1 MLFLIAG
8 SFVFPLF
15 HFFRHRSTSTLRNEI
30 NETIHSLHFSEA
42 LPPLLL
48 TPSNNKEG
56 KELDHTL
63 MPRLIMLHRAS
74 KLSLELARNCIIQP
88 YLNGPPLPSQS
99 SGIYL
104 LAKSSRDPIVQP
116 RVQVCGVLQSELII
130 VDGLVSGVRHK
141 LHKLHIL
148 SSLCP
153 TGREPGN
160 KRGQRQCH
168 LCPGPSPPRPP
179 SHQCVSRRLSKQVG
193 DRSSKLPH
201 SAEAAGLSGV
211 ERRK

>member
-1 MLFLIAG
+1 
-8 SFVFPLF
+8 
-15 HFFRHRSTSTLRNEI
+15 
-30 NETIHSLHFSEA
+30 
-42 LPPLLL
+42 
-48 TPSNNKEG
+48 
-56 KELDHTL
+56 
-63 MPRLIMLHRAS
+63 MLHRAS

-88 YLNGPPLPSQS
+88 YLNGPPLPSQA

-160 KRGQRQCH
+160 KRGQRQCQ
-168 LCPGPSPPRPP
+168 LCPGPSPIHAPLV
-179 SHQCVSRRLSKQVG
+179 CVT
-193 DRSSKLPH
+193 P
-201 SAEAAGLSGV
+201 V
-211 ERRK
+211 E

>member
-1 MLFLIAG
+1 MLFLIAL

-15 HFFRHRSTSTLRNEI
+15 HFFRHRSTSNLWNKI
-30 NETIHSLHFSEA
+30 NETIHSQHFSETP
-42 LPPLLL
+42 PPLLL

-88 YLNGPPLPSQS
+88 YLNGPPLPSQA

-141 LHKLHIL
+141 LHKLHKLHIL

-153 TGREPGN
+153 TGGEPGN

-168 LCPGPSPPRPP
+168 LCPGQSPSPRPP
-179 SHQCVSRRLSKQVG
+179 SVCH
-193 DRSSKLPH
+193 
-201 SAEAAGLSGV
+201 AG
-211 ERRK
+211 

>member
-1 MLFLIAG
+1 
-8 SFVFPLF
+8 
-15 HFFRHRSTSTLRNEI
+15 
-30 NETIHSLHFSEA
+30 
-42 LPPLLL
+42 
-48 TPSNNKEG
+48 
-56 KELDHTL
+56 

-88 YLNGPPLPSQS
+88 YLNGPPLPSQA

-153 TGREPGN
+153 TGGEPGN

-168 LCPGPSPPRPP
+168 LCPAPSPPRPH
-179 SHQCVSRRLSKQVG
+179 SVCHAGWVSRLVTDRANYRILQKRLDSLAWSTESGSLHNCAYSVTQ
-193 DRSSKLPH
+193 LN
-201 SAEAAGLSGV
+201 SA
-211 ERRK
+211 

>member
-30 NETIHSLHFSEA
+30 NETIHSLNFSVIP
-42 LPPLLL
+42 PPLLL

-88 YLNGPPLPSQS
+88 YLNGPPLPSQAS
-99 SGIYL
+99 RIYL
-104 LAKSSRDPIVQP
+104 QAKSSRDPIAQP

-130 VDGLVSGVRHK
+130 VDGLVSGVLHK

-168 LCPGPSPPRPP
+168 LCPGPSPIHAPLV
-179 SHQCVSRRLSKQVG
+179 CVT
-193 DRSSKLPH
+193 P
-201 SAEAAGLSGV
+201 V
-211 ERRK
+211 E